1 MYFDSL
7 FINDHECTDQ
17 CVDGLRPA
25 GTRGI
30 LGPVNRACLT
40 CGTVC
45 DYCDTT
51 AVFPVPVPGN
61 PMGHCDTCLAIKAHA
76 IGMILTQFHACYG
89 ITGLMPLDPAD
100 KLRETYHSYGCDLY
114 DNGPVQL

>member
-1 MYFDSL
+1 MYFDTL

-17 CVDGLRPA
+17 CADGLRPA

-40 CGTVC
+40 CGERC
-45 DYCDTT
+45 DFCDTT

-61 PMGHCDTCLAIKAHA
+61 PYGYCEACLALKARA
-76 IGMILTQFHACYG
+76 VGMILTRCHECYG

-100 KLRETYHSYGCDLY
+100 RLGLVHHTLGCDHA
-114 DNGPVQL
+114 DEAAQL